1 MCREGREGRE
11 NGGEWEAYVVS
22 SYIRS
27 PRTSIWT
34 DCRLGTS

>member
-1 MCREGREGRE
+1 MCRREGREGRE

-27 PRTSIWT
+27 PRTSI
-34 DCRLGTS
+34 